1 MLFCFIGEDLEVFDH
16 LLTKVLFFSL
26 LYLMVGVEA
35 LWILVVRLKTSSFE
49 TARLKYFLRAMD
61 F

>member
-1 MLFCFIGEDLEVFDH
+1 MLFRFIGEDLEVFDH
-16 LLTKVLFFSL
+16 LLTKVLFFSS

-35 LWILVVRLKTSSFE
+35 SCILVVRLKTSPFE
-49 TARLKYFLRAMD
+49 TARLKYFLRALD